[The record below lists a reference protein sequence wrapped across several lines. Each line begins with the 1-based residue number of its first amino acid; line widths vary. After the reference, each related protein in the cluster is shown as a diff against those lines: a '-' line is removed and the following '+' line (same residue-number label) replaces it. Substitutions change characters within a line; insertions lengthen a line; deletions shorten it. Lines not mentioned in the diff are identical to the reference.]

1 MFKFLLAPLA
11 AAFVFVAVAPVSAAV
26 IIRVPVKPATTP
38 GAPPSTNDST
48 SPGDAFYP
56 EGSRRSGVPTDTS
69 SIPDPN
75 GSPGNPGGG
84 SGNPGGNP
92 GIDPTTTASTGGN
105 GAGVEQPCGSDL
117 GKLRRVTANAVRGV
131 GYGDNVDVIPLCT
144 GRSLNAMQRNVEGL
158 HAPISQNDTMV
169 SALRQEGFGP
179 SQVVGVVVNGPMVVL
194 YVH

>member
-26 IIRVPVKPATTP
+26 VIRVPVKPAVTTP
-38 GAPPSTNDST
+38 GAPSDTNDST
-48 SPGDAFYP
+48 SPGDPFYP
-56 EGSRRSGVPTDTS
+56 EGSRRGGGGGDDPTDTS
-69 SIPDPN
+69 TIP
-75 GSPGNPGGG
+75 SPTGTP
-84 SGNPGGNP
+84 GNPGGNP
-92 GIDPTTTASTGGN
+92 GIDPTTTASTGVN
-105 GAGVEQPCGSDL
+105 GAGVEQPCGTDL
-117 GKLRRVTANAVRGV
+117 GKLRRVTAKAVRGV

-144 GRSLNAMQRNVEGL
+144 GRSLGAMQRNVEGL